1 MKVTIVAMGK
11 LKAKYALLATD
22 DFLKRASRFF
32 KIEHIEVKDVRRGRS
47 SSHQDWRVEEAE
59 ALLKHVPKNAVLI
72 ALDEHG
78 KQRNSTEFSRWIE
91 TLKVRGHSHIV
102 FALGGPDGHGKDLL
116 EAAQHKVSLSQMT
129 MTHELARIV
138 LFEQLYRAGSLLA
151 GHPYHRD

>member
-1 MKVTIVAMGK
+1 MIFLSGLADSSKSSTSKSKTFAAGGRVA
-11 LKAKYALLATD
+11 T
-22 DFLKRASRFF
+22 
-32 KIEHIEVKDVRRGRS
+32 KIGEA
-47 SSHQDWRVEEAE
+47 EAE

-116 EAAQHKVSLSQMT
+116 EAAQYKMSLSQMT